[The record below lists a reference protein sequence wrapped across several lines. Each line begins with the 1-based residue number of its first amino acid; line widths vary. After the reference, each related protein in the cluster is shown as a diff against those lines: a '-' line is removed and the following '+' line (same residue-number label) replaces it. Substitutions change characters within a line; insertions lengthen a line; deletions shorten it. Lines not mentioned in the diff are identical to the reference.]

1 MGIFSTVRE
10 TVIAVCN
17 PVISAANAADESL
30 SMATS
35 AIHNRATAHKL
46 HDRQYVIVETSEKM
60 LKLNAKLDSDP
71 KLKTLYNKLEKE
83 FD

>member
-1 MGIFSTVRE
+1 MGMFSAIRD

-46 HDRQYVIVETSEKM
+46 HDRQHVIVETSEKM
-60 LKLNAKLDSDP
+60 LKLDVKLDNDP
-71 KLKTLYNKLEKE
+71 KLKALYSKLEQE